1 MEEKQI
7 PAVTEEIN
15 SDVMT
20 STGLTPDAK
29 RMNLSS
35 NHCGQNCKAALE
47 YAYLFRLLVV
57 SLTEHGESDDKIRS
71 IINSIRSKMDSTELL
86 QEFIPTCEYYI

>member
-47 YAYLFRLLVV
+47 YADFCRLLVV
-57 SLTEHGESDDKIRS
+57 SLTEHR
-71 IINSIRSKMDSTELL
+71 
-86 QEFIPTCEYYI
+86 